1 LGAAVSAEENEKT
14 AARWLAREDRGLTAE
29 EQNGLDAWLAGATNR
44 RVAYL
49 RLKAVW
55 SLADRLADLPL
66 LVVPD
71 CEGDL

>member
-1 LGAAVSAEENEKT
+1 MSAEEIEKT
-14 AARWLAREDRGLTAE
+14 AARWLAREDRGLTTDERKAM
-29 EQNGLDAWLAGATNR
+29 DAWLAGATNR

-55 SLADRLADLPL
+55 SLADRLADLPNL

-71 CEGDL
+71 GEGDL

>member
-1 LGAAVSAEENEKT
+1 MSAEEIEET
-14 AARWLAREDRGLTAE
+14 AARWLAREDRGLTADE
-29 EQNGLDAWLAGATNR
+29 RKALDAWLAGSTNR

-55 SLADRLADLPL
+55 SLADRLADLPNL

-71 CEGDL
+71 GEGDL